1 MNSLPSIPSVDV
13 VDALVYASVTVADT
27 GRQRGDPEHSERGSV
42 NVERGWGWRCIIR
55 DLTDLCTNSSGA
67 RRRLSA
73 LTTLLPQSHNS
84 KIHSELSS
92 SSSSREARIRHG
104 PSSPS

>member
-1 MNSLPSIPSVDV
+1 MSSLPSIPSVDV

-55 DLTDLCTNSSGA
+55 ADMTDLCTKGVLG
-67 RRRLSA
+67 RPV
-73 LTTLLPQSHNS
+73 TVFLPLAFSV
-84 KIHSELSS
+84 
-92 SSSSREARIRHG
+92 
-104 PSSPS
+104 P